1 MSKYIWSDQDLAKLK
16 QLILERDKIVI
27 SLTRDPMEMPSEVL
41 WLGQVSFARLIPEL
55 RCMSSAPTP

>member
-27 SLTRDPMEMPSEVL
+27 FPHTGPDGDALDRKSV
-41 WLGQVSFARLIPEL
+41 V
-55 RCMSSAPTP
+55 